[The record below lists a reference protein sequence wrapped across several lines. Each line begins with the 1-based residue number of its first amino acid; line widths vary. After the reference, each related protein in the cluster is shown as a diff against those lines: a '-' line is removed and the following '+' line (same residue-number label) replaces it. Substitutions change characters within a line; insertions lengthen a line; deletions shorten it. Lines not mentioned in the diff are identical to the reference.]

1 MRPMRFRKVKTIEV
15 IVREVILQEAY
26 KNKNKVRLV
35 FKEGMKTYEINYED
49 ASEIMSLIEF
59 IRINKNR
66 ITSILTASLKKEYE
80 EVKVIF

>member
-26 KNKNKVRLV
+26 NNKNKVRLV